1 MEWSEHSR
9 GRQAWKVFGSLY
21 DFYHSKEWRSL
32 TKNLRIERTNDN
44 GEVICEYCGKPI
56 LKAYDCIGHH
66 KTELTEENVNDYQI
80 SLNPENIA
88 LLHARCHNFQ
98 HDKLGR
104 KSRMVYLVYGAPLS
118 GKSTYVKDSMSEGD
132 LVVDMDSIWQC
143 VSGCDRYIK
152 PNRLR
157 SVVFRL
163 RDDLLDM
170 IKYRFG
176 KWSNAYLIGGYPLQ
190 SERERLMQELGARE
204 VFIDTS
210 KEECIERLAADSER
224 DTEEWLKYIDE
235 WFEKFSR

>member
-1 MEWSEHSR
+1 M
-9 GRQAWKVFGSLY
+9 FGSLY
-21 DFYHSKEWRSL
+21 EFYHSDEWR
-32 TKNLRIERTNDN
+32 TFRQIVIDERTHDD
-44 GEVICEYCGKPI
+44 GFVYDEYTGKPI
-56 LKAYDCIGHH
+56 IKAYDIILHH
-66 KTELTEENVNDYQI
+66 KTELTEENVFDYNI
-80 SLNPENIA
+80 SLNPDNIMIVS
-88 LLHARCHNFQ
+88 HRSHNYI
-98 HDKLGR
+98 HDKFGR
-104 KSRMVYLVYGAPLS
+104 SSRMVYLVYGAPVS
-118 GKSTYVKDSMSEGD
+118 GKSTYVRDSMSDGD

-163 RDDLLDM
+163 RDDLIDM

>member
-1 MEWSEHSR
+1 M
-9 GRQAWKVFGSLY
+9 FGSLY

-66 KTELTEENVNDYQI
+66 KTELTEDNVNDYQI

-210 KEECIERLAADSER
+210 KEECIERLAADQER

>member
-1 MEWSEHSR
+1 M
-9 GRQAWKVFGSLY
+9 FGSLY

-32 TKNLRIERTNDN
+32 TKNLRIERTTEN

-80 SLNPENIA
+80 SLNPENIQ
-88 LLHARCHNFQ
+88 LLHHSCHNLI

-143 VSGCDRYIK
+143 VSGCDRYTK

-157 SVVFRL
+157 SVVFRV
-163 RDDLLDM
+163 RDDLIDM

-176 KWSNAYLIGGYPLQ
+176 KWSNAYIVGG
-190 SERERLMQELGARE
+190 
-204 VFIDTS
+204 
-210 KEECIERLAADSER
+210 
-224 DTEEWLKYIDE
+224 
-235 WFEKFSR
+235 

>member
-1 MEWSEHSR
+1 M
-9 GRQAWKVFGSLY
+9 FGSLY
-21 DFYHSKEWRSL
+21 EFYHSDEWR
-32 TKNLRIERTNDN
+32 TFRQIVIDERTHDD
-44 GEVICEYCGKPI
+44 GFVYDEYTGKPI
-56 LKAYDCIGHH
+56 IKAYDIILHH
-66 KTELTEENVNDYQI
+66 KTELTEENVFDYNI
-80 SLNPENIA
+80 SLNPDNIMIVS
-88 LLHARCHNFQ
+88 HQSHNYI
-98 HDKLGR
+98 HDKFGR
-104 KSRMVYLVYGAPLS
+104 SSRMVYLVYGAPLS
-118 GKSTYVKDSMSEGD
+118 GKSTYVKDSMSDGD

-176 KWSNAYLIGGYPLQ
+176 KWSNAYVIGGYPLQ

-224 DTEEWLKYIDE
+224 DTEEWLKYIDD

>member
-1 MEWSEHSR
+1 MEWSEHSH

-66 KTELTEENVNDYQI
+66 KTELTEDNVNDYQI

-118 GKSTYVKDSMSEGD
+118 GKSTYVKDSMSDGD

-163 RDDLLDM
+163 RDDLIDM

-224 DTEEWLKYIDE
+224 DTEEWLRYIDD

>member
-1 MEWSEHSR
+1 M
-9 GRQAWKVFGSLY
+9 FGSLY
-21 DFYHSKEWRSL
+21 DFYHSNEWRTL
-32 TKNLRIERTNDN
+32 TKTIKLDRTNDK
-44 GEVICEYCGKPI
+44 GQIICEYCHKPI
-56 LKAYDCIGHH
+56 VRTYDCIGHH
-66 KTELTEENVNDYQI
+66 KIELTEDNVNDYQI
-80 SLNPENIA
+80 SLNPENIM
-88 LLHARCHNFQ
+88 LLHGSCHNRI
-98 HDKLGR
+98 HDKFGR
-104 KSRMVYLVYGAPLS
+104 SSRMVYLVYGSPLS
-118 GKSTYVKDSMSEGD
+118 GKSTYVMDSMSDGD

-157 SVVFRL
+157 SVVFRV

-176 KWSNAYLIGGYPLQ
+176 KWSNAYVIGGYPLQ

>member
-1 MEWSEHSR
+1 M
-9 GRQAWKVFGSLY
+9 FGSLY

-66 KTELTEENVNDYQI
+66 KTELTEDNVNDYQI
-80 SLNPENIA
+80 SLNPENI
-88 LLHARCHNFQ
+88 LLCHASCHNRI

-118 GKSTYVKDSMSEGD
+118 GKSTYVKDSMSDGD

-176 KWSNAYLIGGYPLQ
+176 KWSNAYVIGGYPLQ
-190 SERERLMQELGARE
+190 SERERLMQELSARE

-224 DTEEWLKYIDE
+224 DTEEWLRYIDE

>member
-1 MEWSEHSR
+1 M
-9 GRQAWKVFGSLY
+9 FGSLY

-80 SLNPENIA
+80 SLNPESIA

-157 SVVFRL
+157 SVVFRI